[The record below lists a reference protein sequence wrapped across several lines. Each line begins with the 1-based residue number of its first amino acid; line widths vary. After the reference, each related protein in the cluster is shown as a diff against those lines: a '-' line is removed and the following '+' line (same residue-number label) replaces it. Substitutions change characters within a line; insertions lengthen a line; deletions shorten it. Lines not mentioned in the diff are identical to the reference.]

1 MSEEKIVIY
10 EEIVDLLNEKCLKAL
25 GAFLD
30 LQRASDIAEAVEML
44 DNDQK
49 RAVFDAM
56 DDKEL
61 AAEVLEKVNEA
72 TRAELFDEVLENKE
86 IADLVSELPPDEAA
100 DVLAEM
106 DEEESQE
113 VLGHLDYEDA
123 RQIQGLMKYEED
135 SAGGIMQPMILA
147 VEDYLTV
154 QQTIDKIRRAEGEQ
168 EFYSV
173 FVVDK
178 QRRFLGTVG
187 IRHLLVS
194 NPQTPMGKIVDPGAV
209 VVTVDTDQEEIR
221 NLFKKN
227 NLLLAP
233 VVDEEGHLVGG
244 ITADRVLEVAEEE
257 AAEDIYTMAGTDS
270 EELESFSPIHAAR
283 VRMTWLLPCLLGT
296 AITAFLGL
304 YFKNIFVESNQLS
317 IFVMAFLFAPMIG
330 AISGNAGLQTSA
342 IVVCG
347 LATGDLAA
355 LRMAQVFFRE
365 VRVALLVAISCGV
378 VGGLIC
384 AYLPR
389 LIGHPLPA
397 AEILQG
403 KEQIRIAM
411 ALGLAMF
418 SSIMVSTTLG
428 LLLPFL
434 FRSINFDPAISSGPL
449 VTTANDSISAAIYM
463 LLTILLT
470 R

>member
-1 MSEEKIVIY
+1 MSEEKIIIY
-10 EEIVDLLNEKCLKAL
+10 EEIVGLLNEKCLKAL

-61 AAEVLEKVNEA
+61 AAEVLEKVDEA
-72 TRAELFDEVLENKE
+72 TRAELFEEVLENKE

-100 DVLAEM
+100 DMLAEM

-123 RQIQGLMKYEED
+123 RQIQGLMQYEED

-147 VEDYLTV
+147 VEDHLTV
-154 QQTIDKIRRAEGEQ
+154 QQTIDKIRRAEGQE

-194 NPQTPMGKIVDPGAV
+194 NPQTPMGKIVDPNAV

-233 VVDEEGHLVGG
+233 VVDEERHLVGG

-257 AAEDIYTMAGTDS
+257 AAEDIYTMAGTGA
-270 EELESFSPIHAAR
+270 EELESFSPLRAAR

-304 YFKNIFVESNQLS
+304 YFKATFIETNHLY

-355 LRMAQVFFRE
+355 LRMGQVFFRE
-365 VRVALLVAISCGV
+365 VRVALLVALSCGV
-378 VGGLIC
+378 IGGLVC
-384 AYLPR
+384 AYLPG
-389 LIGHPLPA
+389 LVGHPLSA
-397 AEILQG
+397 AETVQGRQQLQ
-403 KEQIRIAM
+403 IAM
-411 ALGLAMF
+411 ALGLSMF
-418 SSIMVSTTLG
+418 SAVMVSTSLG

-434 FRSINFDPAISSGPL
+434 FRKIGVDPAISSGPL
-449 VTTANDSISAAIYM
+449 VTTANDSISVAIYM
-463 LLTILLT
+463 ILTILLT

>member
-154 QQTIDKIRRAEGEQ
+154 
-168 EFYSV
+168 
-173 FVVDK
+173 
-178 QRRFLGTVG
+178 
-187 IRHLLVS
+187 
-194 NPQTPMGKIVDPGAV
+194 
-209 VVTVDTDQEEIR
+209 
-221 NLFKKN
+221 
-227 NLLLAP
+227 
-233 VVDEEGHLVGG
+233 
-244 ITADRVLEVAEEE
+244 
-257 AAEDIYTMAGTDS
+257 
-270 EELESFSPIHAAR
+270 
-283 VRMTWLLPCLLGT
+283 
-296 AITAFLGL
+296 
-304 YFKNIFVESNQLS
+304 
-317 IFVMAFLFAPMIG
+317 
-330 AISGNAGLQTSA
+330 
-342 IVVCG
+342 
-347 LATGDLAA
+347 
-355 LRMAQVFFRE
+355 
-365 VRVALLVAISCGV
+365 
-378 VGGLIC
+378 
-384 AYLPR
+384 
-389 LIGHPLPA
+389 
-397 AEILQG
+397 
-403 KEQIRIAM
+403 
-411 ALGLAMF
+411 
-418 SSIMVSTTLG
+418 
-428 LLLPFL
+428 
-434 FRSINFDPAISSGPL
+434 
-449 VTTANDSISAAIYM
+449 
-463 LLTILLT
+463 
-470 R
+470 